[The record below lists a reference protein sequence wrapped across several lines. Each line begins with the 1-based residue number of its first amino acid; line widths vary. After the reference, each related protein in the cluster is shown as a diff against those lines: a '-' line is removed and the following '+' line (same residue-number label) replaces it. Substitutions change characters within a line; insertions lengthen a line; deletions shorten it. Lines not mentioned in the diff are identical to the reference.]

1 LSKVLELTSIHFKP
15 FFQQNWI
22 DFDSLQFAFRPV
34 GQWRI
39 VWLLNIHLGPKGV
52 SMLMQKNI
60 SKRSS
65 TGASHALIILSRG
78 FEDDHKNYFFACFL
92 TFHLCSDN
100 IFKFVISSSDLI
112 CELKPIW
119 PIRDTKSWRKKL
131 VRERSKTVVKPNWK
145 QIQKHSNS
153 FAQEQLVRI
162 SN

>member
-1 LSKVLELTSIHFKP
+1 MSKVLELTSIHFKP
-15 FFQQNWI
+15 FFQRNWI

-39 VWLLNIHLGPKGV
+39 VWLLNIHLRPKGV

-100 IFKFVISSSDLI
+100 IFKFVISSDLI

-119 PIRDTKSWRKKL
+119 PIRDKKSRRKKI
-131 VRERSKTVVKPNWK
+131 VRERSKTVV
-145 QIQKHSNS
+145 SL
-153 FAQEQLVRI
+153 AQEQLVRI

>member
-1 LSKVLELTSIHFKP
+1 MSKVLELTSIHFKP

-39 VWLLNIHLGPKGV
+39 VWLLNIHLRPKGV

-60 SKRSS
+60 SKRKWAKRSS
-65 TGASHALIILSRG
+65 TGASHALIFLSRG
-78 FEDDHKNYFFACFL
+78 FEDHKNYFFVCFL

-100 IFKFVISSSDLI
+100 IFKFVISSDLI

-119 PIRDTKSWRKKL
+119 PIRDTKSWRRKKFGRDL
-131 VRERSKTVVKPNWK
+131 KPWK
-145 QIQKHSNS
+145 NNLLEYLIKS
-153 FAQEQLVRI
+153 L
-162 SN
+162 